1 MTTYKDAGVDVQ
13 ATDALVNDISS
24 LSKSTARTGS
34 VDSIGGFGGIFDL
47 KECGYKDPLL
57 VSGTDGIGTKIL
69 LGIETNKLD
78 GLGFDLVGMCLNDIL
93 CHGADPLFFLDY
105 YASSKVDKTSFLKI
119 IKSITEACK
128 QNNCSLIGGET
139 AEMPGLYK
147 KNDFDFAGFCVG
159 AVERDNLLPKH
170 SLMKKDDLL
179 FGINSSGFHSNG
191 YSLIRKIIKDQNIQL
206 NKVPAF
212 KSNYDSIGDALMA
225 PTALYYPFLKE
236 LIKSQLITGI
246 SHITGGGVLGNIPRM
261 LPKHLNATIH
271 KDKINPNAIFEWL
284 QKIGNITDTEMLKT
298 FNCGL
303 GVVLSVQKNNYKNF
317 INTILDKN
325 LPIFEIGHIDDVKIN
340 DRCQVI

>member
-24 LSKSTARTGS
+24 LSKSTVRTGS

-206 NKVPAF
+206 SKVPAF

-225 PTALYYPFLKE
+225 PTALYYPFLKD

-246 SHITGGGVLGNIPRM
+246 SHITGGGVIGNIPRM
-261 LPKHLNATIH
+261 LPKHLNATID

-284 QKIGNITDTEMLKT
+284 QKIGNISDTEMLKT

-303 GVVLSVQKNNYKNF
+303 GVVLSIQKKNYKNF

-325 LPIFEIGHIDDVKIN
+325 IPIFEIGHIDDVKIN

>member
-24 LSKSTARTGS
+24 LSMSTSRKGS

-119 IKSITEACK
+119 IKSITKACK

-139 AEMPGLYK
+139 AEMPGLYM

-206 NKVPAF
+206 NKVPEF
-212 KSNYDSIGDALMA
+212 NSNYDSIGDALMA

-236 LIKSQLITGI
+236 LIKSQHITGI

-303 GVVLSVQKNNYKNF
+303 GIVLSVKKNNYKNF

-325 LPIFEIGHIDDVKIN
+325 LPIFEIGHIDDVEIN

>member
-139 AEMPGLYK
+139 AEMPGLYM

-170 SLMKKDDLL
+170 SLMKKDDIL

-206 NKVPAF
+206 NKVPEF
-212 KSNYDSIGDALMA
+212 NSNYDSIGDALMA

-261 LPKHLNATIH
+261 LPKHLNATIY

>member
-24 LSKSTARTGS
+24 LSKSTARKGS

-47 KECGYKDPLL
+47 KQCGYKDPLL

-78 GLGFDLVGMCLNDIL
+78 GLGFDLVGMCLNDII

-105 YASSKVDKTSFLKI
+105 YASSKVDKNSFLQI
-119 IKSITEACK
+119 IKSITKACK
-128 QNNCSLIGGET
+128 LNNCSLIGGET

-147 KNDFDFAGFCVG
+147 ENDFDFAGFCVG

-191 YSLIRKIIKDQNIQL
+191 YSLIRKIIKDQTIQL
-206 NKVPAF
+206 DDAPEFETIHN
-212 KSNYDSIGDALMA
+212 SISDALMA
-225 PTALYYPFLKE
+225 PTTLYYPFLKD
-236 LIKSQLITGI
+236 LIKNQQITGI
-246 SHITGGGVLGNIPRM
+246 CHITGGGVIGNVPRM
-261 LPKHLNATIH
+261 LPKNLNATIY
-271 KDKINPNAIFEWL
+271 KDNINPNGIFEWL
-284 QKIGNITDTEMLKT
+284 QNIGNISDKEMLRT

-303 GVVLSVQKNNYKNF
+303 GIVLAVQKNNYKNF
-317 INTILDKN
+317 KNITLDKN
-325 LPIFEIGHIDDVKIN
+325 LPIFEIGHIDDNKIN

>member
-24 LSKSTARTGS
+24 LSKSTARKGS

-47 KECGYKDPLL
+47 KQCGYKDPLL

-105 YASSKVDKTSFLKI
+105 YASSKVDKNSFLQI
-119 IKSITEACK
+119 IKSITKACK
-128 QNNCSLIGGET
+128 LNNCSLIGGET

-147 KNDFDFAGFCVG
+147 ENDFDFAGFCVG

-191 YSLIRKIIKDQNIQL
+191 YSLIRKIIKDHTIQL
-206 NKVPAF
+206 DDAPEFETSHN
-212 KSNYDSIGDALMA
+212 SISDALMA
-225 PTALYYPFLKE
+225 PTTLYYPFLKD
-236 LIKSQLITGI
+236 LIKNQQITGI
-246 SHITGGGVLGNIPRM
+246 CHITGGGVIGNVPRM
-261 LPKHLNATIH
+261 LPKNLNATIY
-271 KDKINPNAIFEWL
+271 KDNINPNGIFEWL
-284 QKIGNITDTEMLKT
+284 QNIGNISDTEMLKT

-303 GVVLSVQKNNYKNF
+303 GIVLSVQKNNYKNF
-317 INTILDKN
+317 KNIILDKN
-325 LPIFEIGHIDDVKIN
+325 LPIFEIGHIDDNKIN

>member
-212 KSNYDSIGDALMA
+212 NSNYDSIGDALMA

>member
-24 LSKSTARTGS
+24 LSKSTVRTGS

-206 NKVPAF
+206 NKAPAF

-246 SHITGGGVLGNIPRM
+246 SHITGGGVIGNIPRM

-271 KDKINPNAIFEWL
+271 KDKINPNAIFEWF

>member
-24 LSKSTARTGS
+24 LSKSTVRRGS

-191 YSLIRKIIKDQNIQL
+191 YSLIRKIVKDQNIQL
-206 NKVPAF
+206 NKEPAF
-212 KSNYDSIGDALMA
+212 KSKYDSIGDALMA

-236 LIKSQLITGI
+236 LIKSQHITGI

-303 GVVLSVQKNNYKNF
+303 GIVLSVQKNNYKNF
-317 INTILDKN
+317 INTILVKN
-325 LPIFEIGHIDDVKIN
+325 LPIFEIGHIDDVENN

>member
-24 LSKSTARTGS
+24 LSKSTVRTGS

-206 NKVPAF
+206 NKVPEF
-212 KSNYDSIGDALMA
+212 NSNYDSIGDALMA

-303 GVVLSVQKNNYKNF
+303 GIVLSVQKNNYKNF

>member
-246 SHITGGGVLGNIPRM
+246 SHITGGGVIGNIPRM

>member
-24 LSKSTARTGS
+24 LSKSTARKGS

-179 FGINSSGFHSNG
+179 FGINSTGFHSNG
-191 YSLIRKIIKDQNIQL
+191 YSLIRKIIKDQNIEL

-246 SHITGGGVLGNIPRM
+246 SHITGGGVIGNIPRM

-284 QKIGNITDTEMLKT
+284 
-298 FNCGL
+298 
-303 GVVLSVQKNNYKNF
+303 
-317 INTILDKN
+317 
-325 LPIFEIGHIDDVKIN
+325 
-340 DRCQVI
+340 

>member
-179 FGINSSGFHSNG
+179 FGINSTGFHSNG
-191 YSLIRKIIKDQNIQL
+191 YSLIRKIIKDQNIEL

-246 SHITGGGVLGNIPRM
+246 SHITGGGVIGNIPRM

-284 QKIGNITDTEMLKT
+284 QKIGNITDTEMFKT

>member
-206 NKVPAF
+206 NKVPEF
-212 KSNYDSIGDALMA
+212 NSNYDSIGDALMA

-246 SHITGGGVLGNIPRM
+246 SHITGGGVIGNIPRM

-303 GVVLSVQKNNYKNF
+303 GIVLSVQKNNYKNF

>member
-24 LSKSTARTGS
+24 LSKSTVRTGS

-191 YSLIRKIIKDQNIQL
+191 YSLIRKIVKDQNIQL
-206 NKVPAF
+206 SKEPAF

-246 SHITGGGVLGNIPRM
+246 SHITGGGVIGNIPRM

>member
-24 LSKSTARTGS
+24 LSKSTERTGS

-206 NKVPAF
+206 NKVPEF
-212 KSNYDSIGDALMA
+212 NSNYDSIGDALMA

>member
-24 LSKSTARTGS
+24 LSKSTARKGS

-47 KECGYKDPLL
+47 KQCGYKDPLL

-69 LGIETNKLD
+69 LGIETNQLD
-78 GLGFDLVGMCLNDIL
+78 GLGFDLVGMCINDIL

-105 YASSKVDKTSFLKI
+105 YASSKVDKNSFLKI
-119 IKSITEACK
+119 IKSITKACK
-128 QNNCSLIGGET
+128 LNNCSLIGGET

-147 KNDFDFAGFCVG
+147 ENDFDFAGFCVG

-191 YSLIRKIIKDQNIQL
+191 YSLIRKIIKDHTIQL
-206 NKVPAF
+206 DDAPEFETIHN
-212 KSNYDSIGDALMA
+212 SISDALMA
-225 PTALYYPFLKE
+225 PTILYYPFLKD
-236 LIKSQLITGI
+236 LIKNQQITGI
-246 SHITGGGVLGNIPRM
+246 CHITGGGVIGNVPRM
-261 LPKHLNATIH
+261 LPKNLNATIY
-271 KDKINPNAIFEWL
+271 KDNINPNGIFEWL
-284 QKIGNITDTEMLKT
+284 QNIGNISDTEMLKT

-303 GVVLSVQKNNYKNF
+303 GIVLSVQKNNYKNF

-325 LPIFEIGHIDDVKIN
+325 LPIFEIGHIDDVEIN

>member
-13 ATDALVNDISS
+13 ATDALINDISS
-24 LSKSTARTGS
+24 LSKSTARKGS
-34 VDSIGGFGGIFDL
+34 IDSIGGFGGIFDL

-128 QNNCSLIGGET
+128 QNNCFLIGGET

-191 YSLIRKIIKDQNIQL
+191 YSLIRKIIKDQNMQL
-206 NKVPAF
+206 NKVPEF
-212 KSNYDSIGDALMA
+212 NSNYDSIGDALMA

-236 LIKSQLITGI
+236 LIKSQHITGI

>member
-206 NKVPAF
+206 NKVPEF
-212 KSNYDSIGDALMA
+212 NSNYDSIGDALMA

-284 QKIGNITDTEMLKT
+284 QKIGNITDTEMFKT

>member
-236 LIKSQLITGI
+236 LIKSQHITGI

-303 GVVLSVQKNNYKNF
+303 GIVLSVQKNNYKNF

>member
-24 LSKSTARTGS
+24 LSKSTVRTGS

-179 FGINSSGFHSNG
+179 FGINSTGFHSNG

-246 SHITGGGVLGNIPRM
+246 SHITGGGVIGNIPRM

-284 QKIGNITDTEMLKT
+284 QKIGNITDTEMFKT

>member
-24 LSKSTARTGS
+24 LSKSTVRTGS

-206 NKVPAF
+206 NKVPEF
-212 KSNYDSIGDALMA
+212 NSNYDSIGDALMA

>member
-206 NKVPAF
+206 NKVPEF
-212 KSNYDSIGDALMA
+212 NSNYDSIGDALMA

-303 GVVLSVQKNNYKNF
+303 GIVLSVQKNNYKNF

>member
-47 KECGYKDPLL
+47 KECGYRDPLL

-206 NKVPAF
+206 NKVPEF
-212 KSNYDSIGDALMA
+212 NSNYDSIGDALMA

-303 GVVLSVQKNNYKNF
+303 GIVLSVQKNNYKNF

-340 DRCQVI
+340 NRCQVI

>member
-13 ATDALVNDISS
+13 ATDALVKDISS
-24 LSKSTARTGS
+24 LSKSTVRTGS

-119 IKSITEACK
+119 IKSITEACR

-179 FGINSSGFHSNG
+179 FGINSTGFHSNG
-191 YSLIRKIIKDQNIQL
+191 YSLIRKIIKDQNIEL

-246 SHITGGGVLGNIPRM
+246 SHITGGGVIGNIPRM

-303 GVVLSVQKNNYKNF
+303 GIVLSVQKNNYKNF

>member
-47 KECGYKDPLL
+47 KECGYRDPLL

-128 QNNCSLIGGET
+128 QNHCSLIGGET

-206 NKVPAF
+206 NKVPEF
-212 KSNYDSIGDALMA
+212 NSNYDSIGDALMA

-236 LIKSQLITGI
+236 LIKSQHITGI

>member
-47 KECGYKDPLL
+47 KECGYRDPLL

-191 YSLIRKIIKDQNIQL
+191 YSLIRKIIKDQNIEL

-246 SHITGGGVLGNIPRM
+246 SHITGGGVIGNIPRM

-303 GVVLSVQKNNYKNF
+303 GIVLSVQKNNYKNF

>member
-24 LSKSTARTGS
+24 LSKSTKRKGS

-47 KECGYKDPLL
+47 KQCGYKDPLL

-69 LGIETNKLD
+69 LGIEINKLD
-78 GLGFDLVGMCLNDIL
+78 GLGYDLVGMCLNDIL

-105 YASSKVDKTSFLKI
+105 YASSKVDKTSFLQI

-128 QNNCSLIGGET
+128 QNDCSLIGGET

-147 KNDFDFAGFCVG
+147 ENDFDFAGFCVG

-170 SLMKKDDLL
+170 SLMKKGDLL
-179 FGINSSGFHSNG
+179 FGIHSSGFHSNG
-191 YSLIRKIIKDQNIQL
+191 YSLIRKVIKDHNIQL
-206 NKVPAF
+206 EKTPDFETNH
-212 KSNYDSIGDALMA
+212 NSIGDALMS
-225 PTALYYPFLKE
+225 PTTLYYPILKD
-236 LIKSQLITGI
+236 LIKNQIITGV
-246 SHITGGGVLGNIPRM
+246 SHITGGGVIGNVPRM
-261 LPKHLNATIH
+261 LPNNLNATIH
-271 KDKINPNAIFEWL
+271 KGNINPNGIFGWL
-284 QKIGNITDTEMLKT
+284 QNIGNITDTEMLKT

-303 GVVLSVQKNNYKNF
+303 GAVLSVQKNNYKHFKN
-317 INTILDKN
+317 IIADKN
-325 LPIFEIGHIDDVKIN
+325 LPIFEIGHIDDDKIN

>member
-47 KECGYKDPLL
+47 KECDYKDPLL

-105 YASSKVDKTSFLKI
+105 YASSKVDKTSFLQI

-128 QNNCSLIGGET
+128 QNDCSLIGGET

-147 KNDFDFAGFCVG
+147 ENDFDFAGFCVG

-170 SLMKKDDLL
+170 SLMKKGDLL
-179 FGINSSGFHSNG
+179 FGIHSSGFHSNG
-191 YSLIRKIIKDQNIQL
+191 YSLIRKIIKDHNIQL
-206 NKVPAF
+206 EKKPDFETNH
-212 KSNYDSIGDALMA
+212 NSIGDALMA
-225 PTALYYPFLKE
+225 PTTLYYPILKD
-236 LIKSQLITGI
+236 LIKNQIITGV
-246 SHITGGGVLGNIPRM
+246 SHITGGGVIGNVPRM
-261 LPKHLNATIH
+261 LPNNLNATIH
-271 KDKINPNAIFEWL
+271 KGTINPNGIFGWL
-284 QKIGNITDTEMLKT
+284 QNIGNITDTEMLNT
-298 FNCGL
+298 FN
-303 GVVLSVQKNNYKNF
+303 
-317 INTILDKN
+317 
-325 LPIFEIGHIDDVKIN
+325 
-340 DRCQVI
+340 R

>member
-24 LSKSTARTGS
+24 LSKSTVRTGS

-206 NKVPAF
+206 NKVPEF
-212 KSNYDSIGDALMA
+212 NSNYDSIGDALMA

-246 SHITGGGVLGNIPRM
+246 SHITGGGVIGNIPRM

-303 GVVLSVQKNNYKNF
+303 GIVLSVQKNNYKNF

-325 LPIFEIGHIDDVKIN
+325 LPIFEIGHIDDVEIN

>member
-47 KECGYKDPLL
+47 NECGYKDPLL

-191 YSLIRKIIKDQNIQL
+191 YSLIRKIIKDQNIEL

-303 GVVLSVQKNNYKNF
+303 GVVFSVQKNNYKNF

>member
-206 NKVPAF
+206 NKVPEF
-212 KSNYDSIGDALMA
+212 NSNYDSIGDALMA

-236 LIKSQLITGI
+236 LIKSQHITGI

-303 GVVLSVQKNNYKNF
+303 GLIMTISKNNYKEFEQLIKDEN
-317 INTILDKN
+317 LD
-325 LPIFEIGHIDDVKIN
+325 IFEIGKIEVN
-340 DRCQVI
+340 KSSRCTIS